1 MTIESVVN
9 QALDRI
15 GYKRH
20 IGSIWDGSTAARVA
34 LNAWAETRD
43 ALLVRTKPE
52 WARDDV
58 PLEVLKRAPPYY
70 DEQTPW
76 DPVLHPDLPWL
87 YEYAQ
92 PDNCLVPLA
101 LKPRPHTLPVWRPHA
116 MRFRV
121 KTDESNYV
129 LLGNDPA
136 PILTCIVHTHDPDVW
151 YEDFKEV
158 MIVTLAKKFEVALGH
173 PTAKQQ
179 EPKDANDAR

>member
-1 MTIESVVN
+1 MSIESIIN
-9 QALDRI
+9 QSLDRI

-20 IGSIWDGSTAARVA
+20 IGSIWDGSPAARIA

-43 ALLVRTKPE
+43 ALLVRTQPE

-58 PLEVLKRAPPYY
+58 ALTVLKTAPPYY

-76 DPVLHPDLPWL
+76 NADKHPDLPWL

-92 PDNCLVPLA
+92 PETCLVPLA
-101 LKPRPHTLPVWRPHA
+101 LKPRPHTLPIWRPRA
-116 MRFRV
+116 MRFRI
-121 KTDESNYV
+121 KTDSSTYV
-129 LLGNDPA
+129 LLGNDPD

-158 MIVTLAKKFEVALGH
+158 MIVTLAKKIEVALGH
-173 PTAKQQ
+173 PTAAKQ
-179 EPKDANDAR
+179 EAESGNNAR

>member
-101 LKPRPHTLPVWRPHA
+101 LKPRPHTLPVWRPRA

-121 KTDESNYV
+121 KTGADQTYV

-136 PILTCIVHTHDPDVW
+136 PILTCIVHTHNPDIW
-151 YEDFKEV
+151 YEDFTEL
-158 MIVTLAKKFEVALGH
+158 MIITLAKKFEVALGH
-173 PTAKQQ
+173 PQPHQQ
-179 EPKDANDAR
+179 EQKDAKSA